1 MEAIKG
7 KIVSLYVEYKE
18 FDSIVKAK
26 NEKLAKT
33 ENNLKDIVSGKSV
46 EELQQI
52 LVHVYVDTILYNKD
66 LQLMFLKLV
75 NAIELYKEF
84 SKEDLPEDISTFYS
98 EMKNWAPKRVF
109 AVEKNDL
116 VETETGLLEEE
127 RTKFLES
134 DFFKSLLERTQQ
146 K

>member
-1 MEAIKG
+1 MEAIKE